1 MIIAI
6 IGNVGSGKSVSATK
20 KIVDSKRHCFVNY
33 DVRKDNVVRLKKEHI
48 VKEEVTGQT
57 KTGKPIIEYK
67 INWDFWNKALK
78 EYGEYHLVLD
88 EVHNIIN
95 SRRAMSTW
103 NTLCSQWISQI
114 RKLIGNSERTHIYL
128 ITQRIARID
137 VAFRDLL
144 HYIIYC
150 EKLVTNKLM
159 STKVLT
165 DEVFKKVDLPVT
177 WIIQYYFS
185 GENCVQKFD
194 SFRYDGLKTYDF
206 RTGFVANPYYQY
218 YNSYEMFG
226 ETAYL

>member
-20 KIVDSKRHCFVNY
+20 KIVDSNSYCFVNFA
-33 DVRKDNVVRLKKEHI
+33 VNKPNVIRLKKEDI
-48 VKEEVTGQT
+48 VKEEVVGMT
-57 KTGKPIIEYK
+57 KAGKPIKELK
-67 INWDFWNKALK
+67 VNWDFWNEALK
-78 EYGEYHLVLD
+78 NYGEYHLVLD

-103 NTLCSQWISQI
+103 NTLCGQWISQI
-114 RKLIGNSERTHIYL
+114 RKLIGTSERTHIYL
-128 ITQRIARID
+128 ITQRINRID

-150 EKLVTNKLM
+150 EKLVTNDVM
-159 STKVLT
+159 ATKT
-165 DEVFKKVDLPVT
+165 SFDGKESIAELPVT

-185 GENCVQKFD
+185 GENCVNKFD
-194 SFRYDGLKTYDF
+194 AFRYDGAKTYDY
-206 RTGFVANPYYQY
+206 RTGFIANPYYKY
-218 YNSYEMFG
+218 YDSYEMFG